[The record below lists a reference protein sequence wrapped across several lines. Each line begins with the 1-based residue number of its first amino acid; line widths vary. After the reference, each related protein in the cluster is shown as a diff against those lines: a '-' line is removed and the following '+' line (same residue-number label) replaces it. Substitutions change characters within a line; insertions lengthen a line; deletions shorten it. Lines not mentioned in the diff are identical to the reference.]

1 MTDEELLERL
11 ESVEWDDIEFKAAK
25 TAAPKS
31 ALATVSAFANTGG
44 GHIVMGVSEVDDAL
58 KITGVEKVDK
68 VQREFTSL
76 LRDQKKISLAFS
88 VDPTVHHIDG
98 KTMICFYIPEA
109 RRGDKPVYLD
119 GDIAKTYIRRGAEN
133 CRCTRTELSEFVR
146 NDGGPSYDSQV
157 IDIDPESFFDAGDLR
172 WYRARLES
180 KRTYADADID
190 DMEFLKTWGFLVEK
204 DGRFMPTR
212 AAVFILGKQSIILQH
227 LPRMVVDLQWHNC
240 KASEHTIGD
249 EWTDREIVETN
260 LVRSWK
266 AILNFIDKHVETP
279 YEVDAKTLHR
289 IDNERRNVSF
299 REAAVNLLIHQ
310 DYGKANRDP
319 VIRVFKDGIDFY
331 NPGNAFASREDLVGQ
346 VEREHRNPKIVTAFE
361 RIGLSDQ
368 RGGGLKKIF
377 EDWREFRYFP
387 PEIENDKGDM
397 TFRLRLSTEKLL
409 DDERHRQATPTVQ
422 TRLAAFI
429 RRKGKMDIVDLRA
442 LTGMPDAIALEAA
455 DALVD
460 LGIAKRTAGGSPVF
474 HLVEQND
481 VLGGKRGSAT
491 ARAVGSAT
499 GRIGSSASDSH
510 VDVGSAT
517 DQSDGGGSALGEFS
531 EVQLA
536 ILKGADVPCSRS
548 DLMKLAN
555 YSNRVYFVQRHL
567 NPLMEGGFI
576 EMTHPGKVNS
586 PNQAYTLTH
595 KGRGVRSRLLDSS

>member
-1 MTDEELLERL
+1 MTDEEILKRL
-11 ESVEWDDIEFKAAK
+11 ESVELDDIEFKAAK

-88 VDPTVHHIDG
+88 VEPTVHHIDG
-98 KTMICFYIPEA
+98 KTLICFYIPEA
-109 RRGDKPVYLD
+109 QRGDKPVYLD
-119 GDIAKTYIRRGAEN
+119 GDIAKTYVRRGAEN
-133 CRCTRTELSEFVR
+133 CRCTRTELSEFIR
-146 NDGGPSYDSQV
+146 NDGGPSYDAQV

-249 EWTDREIVETN
+249 EWTDREIVQTN

-266 AILNFIDKHVETP
+266 TILDFIDKHVETP

-289 IDNERRNVSF
+289 VDNERRNVSF

-346 VEREHRNPKIVTAFE
+346 VEREHRNPRIVTAFE

-387 PEIENDKGDM
+387 PEIENNKGDM
-397 TFRLRLSTEKLL
+397 TFRLRLSTERLL
-409 DDERHRQATPTVQ
+409 DDERYRQATPTVQ

-442 LTGMPDAIALEAA
+442 LTGFPDIIALEAA

-460 LGIAKRTAGGSPVF
+460 LGIARRTAGASPVF

-481 VLGGKRGSAT
+481 VRGRKRGSAT
-491 ARAVGSAT
+491 ERASD
-499 GRIGSSASDSH
+499 RISSRTGSSAGGSH

-517 DQSDGGGSALGEFS
+517 GQSSDHESALGGFS

-536 ILKGADVPCSRS
+536 ILKGADAPISRS
-548 DLMKLAN
+548 DLMKLVK
-555 YSNRVYFVQRHL
+555 YSNRAYFVQRHL
-567 NPLMEGGFI
+567 NPLMEGGFV
-576 EMTHPGKVNS
+576 EMTHPGKANS
-586 PNQAYTLTH
+586 PNQAYTLTQ